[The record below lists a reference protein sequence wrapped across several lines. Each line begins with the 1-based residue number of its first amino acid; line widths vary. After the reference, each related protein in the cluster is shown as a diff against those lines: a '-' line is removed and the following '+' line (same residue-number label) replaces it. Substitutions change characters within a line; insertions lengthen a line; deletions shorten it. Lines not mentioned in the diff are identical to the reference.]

1 MTADLPL
8 LRPDGRRAGV
18 LRIVTSTENALLLL
32 DPHEG
37 RERGEEQIQLV
48 EGATYEYELSHV
60 APGLRIRTSRTVSR
74 ALIQGSAGERG
85 TISPGLH
92 TGLLPLVLEDAAGT
106 AVAAGAVEV
115 RSTKLNYREDYRRM
129 LEAVAEKSVDLLMQT
144 RAPSQ
149 VRLSSNPR
157 QRPETLRQQF
167 YFLRAVVGSREFAD
181 ALQQILN
188 VPHRSLRGEEIQ
200 ADIRRG
206 FKPNAKTLRQLARGY
221 PRTPLPDTHPLHM
234 RMRSQGVDAP
244 SVPER
249 LTGVRRYETID
260 TPENRFVK
268 HVLTSFTDFLS
279 VIEKRLVG
287 GSKSDG
293 GFARREVAPLREELG
308 RTLARDFFREVSD
321 VENLPA
327 GSQVLQRRGGYREV
341 LQAWL
346 RFNVAAMLTWQ
357 GGEDVFGGEK
367 RDVAALYEYWLFFE
381 LLDIISRTFRLDNPQ
396 ANSLLESTKD
406 GFGLKLKSGV
416 LLALR
421 GSFLGPGSRKLR
433 MQFSYNRTF
442 PGQAR
447 DSERNYPAP
456 GSWTRPMRPDFTLS
470 FWPDAF
476 GRAEAERQELM
487 VHLHF
492 DAKYRVETV
501 EELFGRPDEDLH
513 DDRNKQ
519 KQGTYKRGD
528 LLKMHAY
535 RDAIRR
541 SEGAYVLYPGHQG
554 RMWYGFHEIL
564 PGLGAFVARP
574 GVEGKE
580 GLKALTEFLRQVVA
594 HLCDRA
600 ANRERL
606 SYYLYQTQKETSE
619 QRLHI
624 PISERGTPG
633 GERELPP
640 AETFVLIGRYDNDA
654 QLDRIRKS
662 ELYVVP
668 VSNSKGSLRMTA
680 DMVAA
685 RYLLLRDPSGD
696 AVEMWRLSNAGPY
709 ILSAEAVSARGYAEA
724 LQADAI
730 YAVYEIA
737 ATSPIKSWQP
747 ELPTSLRERLNRN
760 PMRPFVVTLDEL
772 MPSVAVYETSQGGR

>member
-1 MTADLPL
+1 
-8 LRPDGRRAGV
+8 V
-18 LRIVTSTENALLLL
+18 RIVTSIENALLLL
-32 DPHEG
+32 DPREG
-37 RERGEEQIQLV
+37 RERGEEPIQLV
-48 EGATYEYELSHV
+48 EGATYEYELSNTV
-60 APGLRIRTSRTVSR
+60 PGLRIRASRAVSR
-74 ALIQGSAGERG
+74 ALIQGGVKERG

-92 TGLLPLVLEDAAGT
+92 TGLLPLVLEDAAGN

-144 RAPSQ
+144 RAPAR
-149 VRLSSNPR
+149 VRLSSDPR

-188 VPHRSLRGEEIQ
+188 VPHRLLRGEEVQ

-221 PRTPLPDTHPLHM
+221 PRTPLPVTHPLHA
-234 RMRSQGVDAP
+234 RMRSQGIDEP

-249 LTGVRRYETID
+249 LPGVRRYETID

-268 HVLTSFTDFLS
+268 HVLTAFADFLS
-279 VIEKRLVG
+279 VIEKRLTE
-287 GSKSDG
+287 GSKSDEV
-293 GFARREVAPLREELG
+293 FARREVAPLREELH

-321 VENLPA
+321 IENLPV

-346 RFNVAAMLTWQ
+346 RFNVAAMLTWE

-381 LLDIISRTFRLDNPQ
+381 MLDLISRAFRLDNPQ
-396 ANSLLESTKD
+396 ANSLLEPTKD

-421 GSFLGPGSRKLR
+421 GSFLGPDSRKLR
-433 MQFSYNRTF
+433 MEFSYNRTF

-447 DSERNYPAP
+447 DSQRNYPSP

-470 FWPDAF
+470 FWPAAF
-476 GRAEAERQELM
+476 GHAEAERQELM

-501 EELFGRPDEDLH
+501 EELFGRPDEDLQA
-513 DDRNKQ
+513 DRNKQ
-519 KQGTYKRGD
+519 RQGTYKRAD

-574 GVEGKE
+574 GAEGEE
-580 GLKALTEFLRQVVA
+580 GLKALADFLEQVVA

-600 ANRERL
+600 ASRERL
-606 SYYLYQTQKETSE
+606 SYHLYQTQKEPSE
-619 QRLHI
+619 QHVSVPI
-624 PISERGTPG
+624 PERDASN
-633 GERELPP
+633 GEREPPP
-640 AETFVLIGRYDNDA
+640 AETFVLVGRYDDA
-654 QLDRIRKS
+654 HLELIRRSKV
-662 ELYVVP
+662 YFVP
-668 VSNSKGSLRMTA
+668 ISNPEGLLRMTA
-680 DMVAA
+680 DMIAA
-685 RYLLLRDPSGD
+685 RYLLLLEPGGD
-696 AVEMWRLSNAGPY
+696 GVEMWRLSNAGPY
-709 ILSAEAVSARGYAEA
+709 AITAEALSERGYAEP
-724 LQADAI
+724 LQADTI

-737 ATSPIKSWQP
+737 DTSPVETWHPDIP
-747 ELPTSLRERLNRN
+747 ESLRERFNRN
-760 PMRPFVVTLDEL
+760 PSGSFTLTLSGL
-772 MPSVAVYETSQGGR
+772 MPVAAAYEASESGG

>member
-1 MTADLPL
+1 M
-8 LRPDGRRAGV
+8 
-18 LRIVTSTENALLLL
+18 RIVTSVENALLLL
-32 DPHEG
+32 DAREG
-37 RERGEEQIQLV
+37 RERGEEPIQLV
-48 EGATYEYELSHV
+48 EGATYEYELSQA
-60 APGLRIRTSRTVSR
+60 APGLRIRTSRAVSR
-74 ALIQGSAGERG
+74 ALIQRGARERG
-85 TISPGLH
+85 TINPGLH
-92 TGLLPLVLEDAAGT
+92 TGLLPLVLEDAAGNT
-106 AVAAGAVEV
+106 VAAGTVEV

-144 RAPSQ
+144 SAPARI
-149 VRLSSNPR
+149 RLSSDPR

-188 VPHRSLRGEEIQ
+188 VPLRLLRGEEIQ

-221 PRTPLPDTHPLHM
+221 PRTPLPVTHPLHT
-234 RMRSQGVDAP
+234 RMRSQGIDEP

-249 LTGVRRYETID
+249 LPGVRRYETID

-268 HVLTSFTDFLS
+268 HVLTGFADFLS
-279 VIEKRLVG
+279 AIEKRLAKW
-287 GSKSDG
+287 SKSDEV
-293 GFARREVAPLREELG
+293 FARREVAPLREGL
-308 RTLARDFFREVSD
+308 RRILARDFFREVSD
-321 VENLPA
+321 VENLPV

-396 ANSLLESTKD
+396 ANSLLEPTKD

-421 GSFLGPGSRKLR
+421 GRFLRPDSRKLR

-470 FWPDAF
+470 FWPAAF

-501 EELFGRPDEDLH
+501 EELFGRPDEDLQA
-513 DDRNKQ
+513 DRNKQ
-519 KQGTYKRGD
+519 RQGTYKRAD

-574 GVEGKE
+574 GAEGEK
-580 GLKALTEFLRQVVA
+580 GFKALADFLEQVVA

-600 ANRERL
+600 ASRERL
-606 SYYLYQTQKETSE
+606 SYHLYQTQKESSE
-619 QRLHI
+619 LRVSVPI
-624 PISERGTPG
+624 PERDAPS
-633 GERELPP
+633 GEREIPP
-640 AETFVLIGRYDNDA
+640 TETFVLVGRYDDVH
-654 QLDRIRKS
+654 LDLIRRNKVY
-662 ELYVVP
+662 LVP
-668 VSNSKGSLRMTA
+668 ISNPEGSLRMTT

-685 RYLLLRDPSGD
+685 RYLLLLEPGGD
-696 AVEMWRLSNAGPY
+696 AVEMWRLRDAGPY
-709 ILSAEAVSARGYAEA
+709 ISTAEALSEQGYAEA
-724 LQADAI
+724 LQPDTI
-730 YAVYEIA
+730 YTVYEIA
-737 ATSPIKSWQP
+737 SMSPVRTWRPDIP
-747 ELPTSLRERLNRN
+747 RSLRQRFDRN
-760 PMRPFVVTLDEL
+760 PTRSFAITLNEL
-772 MPSVAVYETSQGGR
+772 MPAAVAYEASDEEG